1 VAVGPYSAD
10 ILAKDSKGG
19 YVVIENQFNKTNHD
33 HLGKLITYGATLGAS
48 VVIWI
53 AERFTEEHQR
63 AIEWLNEKTNDELAL
78 YAVQLKVF
86 QIDNS
91 KPAVEFYVVERPNE
105 LVKSA
110 SITKASAD
118 VSENRK
124 LQLEF
129 WAAFRSR
136 LLEKKVVTSARPAR
150 PQYWYDIPLG
160 RSHINLS
167 NILNTTEGRMGVR
180 VYIHNPIAAAAL
192 DQFMAQRDAI
202 EKEIGSPLQWNPN
215 PENRDK
221 IISLSRPIDL
231 DNRASWPEAIDWLV
245 DKTAKFRSAFIM
257 RAKNLQM
264 PAPGGEPSV

>member
-1 VAVGPYSAD
+1 
-10 ILAKDSKGG
+10 
-19 YVVIENQFNKTNHD
+19 VIENQFNKTNHD

-63 AIEWLNEKTNDELAL
+63 AIEWLNEKTNEELAL
-78 YAVQLKVF
+78 FAVQLKVF

-110 SITKASAD
+110 SITKASTE

-129 WAAFRSR
+129 WSAFRLR
-136 LLEKKVVTSARPAR
+136 LLEKKVLPSARSAR
-150 PQYWYDIPLG
+150 PQYWYDVPLG

-167 NILNTTEGRMGVR
+167 NILNTTDGRVGIR
-180 VYIHNPIAAAAL
+180 VYIHNPIATAAL
-192 DQFMAQRDAI
+192 EQFLAQREAI
-202 EKEIGSPLQWNPN
+202 EAEIGSPLQWNPN

-221 IISLSRPIDL
+221 IISLSRPINL
-231 DNRASWPEAIDWLV
+231 DDRTSWPEIIDWLV
-245 DKTAKFRSAFIM
+245 DKTAKFRAAFM
-257 RAKNLQM
+257 TRAKNLQISM
-264 PAPGGEPSV
+264 PGGEPLA